1 MTDDSAVMLDCAWP
15 TCSEGQRQEVVMDRL
30 QTEFGGHLAKLGLA
44 GTSAS
49 LMEAFASVIGRSG
62 GQMAAPQ
69 ALRLLAIA
77 YKVRRQFAETFSHV
91 SPTASPHVPHV
102 APTPT

>member
-1 MTDDSAVMLDCAWP
+1 
-15 TCSEGQRQEVVMDRL
+15 
-30 QTEFGGHLAKLGLA
+30 
-44 GTSAS
+44 
-49 LMEAFASVIGRSG
+49 
-62 GQMAAPQ
+62 MAAPQ

-102 APTPT
+102 APTPTYSFPFHCRGSAGHGLQRMATLPLRRHAPSPQSCFTCS